1 MAVPDLGRLWLGRL
15 GFLAVPT
22 IVLLVGVQAG
32 PSGWAFERAAKTDGI
47 WRPGVAVG
55 IKVRDGQA
63 TVRVPSSGAASEAV
77 VIVSSLS
84 RATGPFPITIEA
96 HDVAEPVPPD
106 RVEEEAP
113 RPRPLAAFPPET
125 VREATRSMPPASRD
139 FHMMV
144 RDGDVTSAGNYLAV
158 RGVLHA
164 VGKYVQVYVAA
175 EDQDQVGNELL
186 NDLVT
191 TFDDQILPVAARSFG
206 LAHDIDRDGRFTV
219 LLSSWLSRLGSG
231 RHAVDGFVRVTDL
244 DPLYSTPF
252 GNRCDM
258 MYLSTGLRPGPHLH
272 TIMAHEYMHAVVF
285 SRKSHP
291 GTGPCGVPI
300 EEEGWLDEALAHLAE
315 DVHGFSRSNI
325 DYRVKAFLCQP
336 ERYQLVVEDY
346 YAADLFRSH
355 GHRGATYLFLR
366 WCVSQYGPNL
376 IPALVCSKLR
386 GIANLEDATGCSFAD
401 LYRRWS
407 VSLCQPER
415 ESAGTLAP
423 GQTPGGRCNET
434 KTHAEEWQLAGP
446 RRASLTSGGPADHFS
461 VAGTSSHFVAVRSSS
476 AANVEI
482 VVKGPSE
489 ALLQVTVIPG
499 SADSAKL
506 ELSVKAHSAAD
517 GDLRLRARVRQ
528 IAGKPVRLTSLGW
541 EPLVPAAEP
550 LSPGV
555 RPGAL
560 DACGITS
567 SFGADA
573 MSAGDVL
580 LSRPIRLEGVPRS
593 AGPVVLRLMAVDEDG
608 RRVAAWTELN
618 GPSPKFET
626 APPGPWDA
634 QAIRR

>member
-1 MAVPDLGRLWLGRL
+1 
-15 GFLAVPT
+15 
-22 IVLLVGVQAG
+22 
-32 PSGWAFERAAKTDGI
+32 
-47 WRPGVAVG
+47 
-55 IKVRDGQA
+55 
-63 TVRVPSSGAASEAV
+63 
-77 VIVSSLS
+77 
-84 RATGPFPITIEA
+84 
-96 HDVAEPVPPD
+96 
-106 RVEEEAP
+106 
-113 RPRPLAAFPPET
+113 
-125 VREATRSMPPASRD
+125 
-139 FHMMV
+139 
-144 RDGDVTSAGNYLAV
+144 V

-164 VGKYVQVYVAA
+164 VGKHVQVYVAA

-191 TFDDQILPVAARSFG
+191 TFDEQILPVAARSFG

-244 DPLYSTPF
+244 DPLYSAPF

-291 GTGPCGVPI
+291 GCGPTGVPI

-325 DYRVKAFLCQP
+325 DYRVQSFLCQP

-376 IPALVCSKLR
+376 IPALVGSKLR

-407 VSLCQPER
+407 VWLCQSER
-415 ESAGTLAP
+415 ETARPIAP
-423 GQTPGGRCNET
+423 GQTPVGRTNET
-434 KTHAEEWQLAGP
+434 KTHAEEWEVAGP
-446 RRASLTSGGPADHFS
+446 RRASLTSGGPAGQFS

-476 AANVEI
+476 AGNVEI
-482 VVKGPSE
+482 NVKGPSE

-506 ELSVKAHSAAD
+506 VLSAQAHSAAD

-528 IAGKPVRLTSLGW
+528 LAGKPVRLTSLGW

-550 LSPGV
+550 HSAGF

-560 DACGITS
+560 DGPGIAS
-567 SFGADA
+567 SFGTDA
-573 MSAGDVL
+573 LSAGDVL
-580 LSRPIRLEGVPRS
+580 VSRPIRLEGVHKS
-593 AGPVVLRLMAVDEDG
+593 AGPVVIRVTAVDEDG
-608 RRVAAWTELN
+608 RRVAAWAEMQNTSRACRTSGMQE
-618 GPSPKFET
+618 GEEDFSST
-626 APPGPWDA
+626 DDA
-634 QAIRR
+634 D